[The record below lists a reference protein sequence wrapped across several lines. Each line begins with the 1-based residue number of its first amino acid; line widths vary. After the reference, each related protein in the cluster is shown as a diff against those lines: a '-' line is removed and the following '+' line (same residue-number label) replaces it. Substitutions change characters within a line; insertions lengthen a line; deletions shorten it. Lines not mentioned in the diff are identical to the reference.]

1 MKKGRQFVGFTIHLQ
16 LVKGLLIGV
25 QELEYVSENA
35 YEKDFEIHLPFF
47 KIVTTLIYN

>member
-1 MKKGRQFVGFTIHLQ
+1 MELRAFTIHLQ

-25 QELEYVSENA
+25 QELEFKSEKA

-47 KIVTTLIYN
+47 KIVITLIYN